1 MLFVYCLSKF
11 IFVWA
16 LFVQLL
22 IFNQVLFFQKL
33 LVRVQF
39 VCFILIVLNI
49 VHSTKYFTPVG
60 FTRYCAVHGFSVL
73 YACTLYCLSVHTTVH
88 PYLVLYT
95 HLSINHLYSVLY
107 KFTQYCTIVPS
118 TAHLYSIRYTC
129 HQYCA
134 PVLSTLNM

>member
-22 IFNQVLFFQKL
+22 IFNQVLFLQKL

-60 FTRYCAVHGFSVL
+60 FTRYCAW
-73 YACTLYCLSVHTTVH
+73 
-88 PYLVLYT
+88 
-95 HLSINHLYSVLY
+95 I
-107 KFTQYCTIVPS
+107 
-118 TAHLYSIRYTC
+118 
-129 HQYCA
+129 
-134 PVLSTLNM
+134 LSTLRLYFCTVYLYTLLYTQT